1 MFDERTN
8 LLAPALVHSFGTA
21 KFSNRPLETLTYLCA
36 KFQVLPLKWHTPK
49 IKKHPTDFSSRT
61 SQGADLQKGGAPG
74 RARWSTRSL
83 QQWVMGLSEKGFRVL
98 GHPKAVHGHRE
109 DAFCSTIK
117 FTIVKHLGANVFRS
131 QPTSRFEK

>member
-1 MFDERTN
+1 MTRTTVVLCN
-8 LLAPALVHSFGTA
+8 HADLHAFFHLPSFAATA
-21 KFSNRPLETLTYLCA
+21 YFNILT
-36 KFQVLPLKWHTPK
+36 
-49 IKKHPTDFSSRT
+49 T
-61 SQGADLQKGGAPG
+61 SQGADLQKSGAPG